1 MEEYRIMELNSY
13 ILEKA
18 KKANAVIIVGAGD
31 IGRKMLNTLKTHKIY
46 VKAFFDNNII
56 GGGAENR

>member
-1 MEEYRIMELNSY
+1 MELNNY

-31 IGRKMLNTLKTHKIY
+31 IGRKMLNALKTHKNY
-46 VKAFFDNNII
+46 VKAFLTII
-56 GGGAENR
+56 LLGRGRKSMI